1 MTNTVEDA
9 DMVSLA
15 VEGVVPMLARA
26 EVLGQAE
33 GLSGLGVLA
42 EEEVLART
50 EVLAGAEVLAYSC
63 DNWLCLHP
71 RH

>member
-26 EVLGQAE
+26 EVLGQAD
-33 GLSGLGVLA
+33 GLSGLGYVLA
-42 EEEVLART
+42 EAKVLT
-50 EVLAGAEVLAYSC
+50 GAEVLAYSC